1 MATPYVE
8 EGPDGLVFVDENG
21 SRHPAYLMKQ
31 ALEKADIS
39 ESTFYRWIRSN
50 RVPDVKLRNRANW
63 RIFTD
68 AEQALCHRKAHSLA
82 VRFAGKEAVMKLL
95 GTGIIGIRW
104 RDIEILAYDTGK
116 PRLQLYGGAK
126 RKAEELGLE
135 DIAISLS
142 HSDEYA
148 IATAFSTSKR

>member
-8 EGPDGLVFVDENG
+8 EGTDGLVFVDENG
-21 SRHPAYLMKQ
+21 NRHPAYLMKQ

-68 AEQALCHRKAHSLA
+68 IDIEQLK
-82 VRFAGKEAVMKLL
+82 KEASRSQ
-95 GTGIIGIRW
+95 GR
-104 RDIEILAYDTGK
+104 
-116 PRLQLYGGAK
+116 
-126 RKAEELGLE
+126 
-135 DIAISLS
+135 
-142 HSDEYA
+142 
-148 IATAFSTSKR
+148 

>member
-1 MATPYVE
+1 MICVRGYWRRYCDNNMKHYTGVDIIE
-8 EGPDGLVFVDENG
+8 ISRIRNTVDEWG
-21 SRHPAYLMKQ
+21 ERFLQ
-31 ALEKADIS
+31 
-39 ESTFYRWIRSN
+39 
-50 RVPDVKLRNRANW
+50 